1 MPFKG
6 SHHFRRPFKQF
17 LVMYY
22 YTRDSFSA
30 VGGKAVLKVTKIVHI
45 ETSASDDQSVNSII
59 RHPPIPL
66 HMDCPRDL
74 HPITQFCWVRVP
86 S

>member
-1 MPFKG
+1 M
-6 SHHFRRPFKQF
+6 PFKQF

-22 YTRDSFSA
+22 YTRDLFSA

-45 ETSASDDQSVNSII
+45 ETLASDDQSVNSII

-74 HPITQFCWVRVP
+74 HPITQFCWVWVP